1 MGLGAALRLRS
12 GQACKPR
19 LWSERLWDKKESL
32 TPVDISRLPLMP
44 MPKGL
49 QASDMKVIGYEA

>member
-1 MGLGAALRLRS
+1 
-12 GQACKPR
+12 

-32 TPVDISRLPLMP
+32 APVDISRLPLMP